1 MLVDGDW
8 QRDVEPQT
16 TDDGG
21 FDRVKTSFRG
31 WIADDPDARFRPNS
45 GRYHLYISRSC
56 PWAHGVVLVRRLKG
70 LSDDVTLNAVDPIRE
85 FEGWEFGPE
94 KDGCTEDT
102 VNGTGHLRDV
112 QAKADPDYTGRVT
125 VPVLW
130 DREEGT
136 IVNNDSIEIM
146 RTLNDAFEGNGV
158 ELVPDDHEDDVDRI
172 VDEIYP
178 TVNNGL
184 HRAGFAE
191 TQAAYDEAMEV
202 LFGALDHWDGVLADQ
217 RYLAGDRLTSPTAAS
232 SRR

>member
-1 MLVDGDW
+1 MFDHRLGTGAILTLMVRARSSYRHTRRVEPGSAPTGRNMLVDGEW

-70 LSDDVTLNAVDPIRE
+70 LSDDVTPNAVDPIRE

-112 QAKADPDYTGRVT
+112 
-125 VPVLW
+125 
-130 DREEGT
+130 
-136 IVNNDSIEIM
+136 
-146 RTLNDAFEGNGV
+146 
-158 ELVPDDHEDDVDRI
+158 
-172 VDEIYP
+172 
-178 TVNNGL
+178 
-184 HRAGFAE
+184 
-191 TQAAYDEAMEV
+191 
-202 LFGALDHWDGVLADQ
+202 
-217 RYLAGDRLTSPTAAS
+217 
-232 SRR
+232 